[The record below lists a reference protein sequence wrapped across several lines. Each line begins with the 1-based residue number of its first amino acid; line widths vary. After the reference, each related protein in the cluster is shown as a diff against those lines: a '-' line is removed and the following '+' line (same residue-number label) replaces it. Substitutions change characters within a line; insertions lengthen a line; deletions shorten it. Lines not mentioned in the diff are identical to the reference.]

1 MDYTVTVILKSATV
15 DIYLDKLYAKHRIMN
30 IHEGKMVNMIH
41 LIQLGI
47 IHRDNVYNR
56 AEPSC
61 QLVKRGKKKKN
72 NSPCTNISELLISPL
87 SGCIPDESSQL
98 SQ

>member
-1 MDYTVTVILKSATV
+1 MVYDMDYTVTVILKSATV

-61 QLVKRGKKKKN
+61 QLVKRGKKKEKQLAMYEH
-72 NSPCTNISELLISPL
+72 IRAADL
-87 SGCIPDESSQL
+87 SIIRMYS
-98 SQ
+98 